1 MNNIELICSLIGS
14 AFAGGWL
21 TKILTVRQE
30 KKKVTAEAD
39 KMASDNWR
47 ELAEKFEERMNVL
60 EGKVQGYTE
69 VIMMTFTCQLLTR
82 NPNSECPVQQAFK
95 QMRDDEKGGENE
107 ISD

>member
-1 MNNIELICSLIGS
+1 MNNIELICSLVGS

-60 EGKVQGYTE
+60 EEGARLHRSNHDDLYLPAAHPQS
-69 VIMMTFTCQLLTR
+69 QL
-82 NPNSECPVQQAFK
+82 
-95 QMRDDEKGGENE
+95 
-107 ISD
+107 